1 MSSSKKITHLSE
13 IEIRE
18 IVDTALGRTTTR
30 AENQEKL
37 KTSFLQL
44 FQEQGRSK
52 EQATLM
58 AEVASR
64 PRHPG
69 RTI

>member
-18 IVDTALGRTTTR
+18 IVDKALGRTTTR

-37 KTSFLQL
+37 KTSFHQL
-44 FQEQGRSK
+44 FQEPGRSK

-64 PRHPG
+64 PRHSG